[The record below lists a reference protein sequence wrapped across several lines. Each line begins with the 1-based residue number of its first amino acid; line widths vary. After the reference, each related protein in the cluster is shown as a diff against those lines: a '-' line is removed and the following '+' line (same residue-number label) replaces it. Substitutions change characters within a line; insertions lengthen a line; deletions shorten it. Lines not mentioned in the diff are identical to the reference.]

1 MKTLVRT
8 VLGLGVL
15 AGLAGC
21 AKENII
27 PDGPSDG
34 EMVKVTFSATQEGA
48 QTRTS
53 VGADGKAV
61 NWSEPDAISV
71 FDGTSNTKY
80 TLTSGAGETS
90 ATFDSDAEIQKADS
104 YIALY
109 PYQSGVSMSDG
120 TLSNVTLKSEQTAVV
135 GSFDPGAALMLA
147 QTESGSLSLA
157 FKNVVGY
164 VKVTPMFDCKKITF
178 VRNGE
183 SGILAGKLS
192 LKMNGDTPSIAGIMD
207 GSPSVSISGD
217 IKSGSAYYIAVL
229 PVTLSSGF
237 RLVFTDAA
245 GKEKYRESSKDPDI
259 NKSKVVN
266 LGAISESDLKEKDTT
281 PYVTFSADAEQTF
294 NMTLSDG
301 VGPFQ
306 YSVGN
311 GNWTDLSSGADIG
324 FGGAS
329 GSLRLRGKSNV
340 GTATSDADRSQV
352 TFTTEAKVTCT
363 GDIRTLVDYENYST
377 VSTDAARFCG
387 LFKDCTQLVSAPSL
401 PATVLANKCYSSM
414 FSGTGLTS
422 APALPATELADS
434 CYYEMFRGCTSL
446 ESAPE
451 LNAENLAEYCY
462 ASMFYKCS
470 KLSSVPELKS
480 TSLAKGCYSSMFS
493 GCKSLTFVPEN
504 LLPAENLAPSCYMSM
519 FSGTSLTAAP
529 KLPAKVLTSYCYYY
543 MFASCENLAS
553 VPELPATSLEA
564 NCYEGM
570 FYNCIGLTSVP
581 EDLLPVKTLTEGC
594 YKSMFSYCKG
604 LTSTP
609 ALQATALAKDC
620 YASMFSMCTNLVTVP
635 EVLPAKTL
643 AEFCYAQMFNGCSK
657 LQTAPRIDATTLAK
671 NCCLWMFE
679 DTALTESPVLKAETL
694 VDGCYRSMFEGCS
707 SLVKVTIKAKSRGDA
722 SYPLDG
728 WLGRTSRS
736 GGVIYKSAGLK
747 LENSEI
753 PSGWTV
759 KTL

>member
-1 MKTLVRT
+1 MKTLFRT
-8 VLGLGVL
+8 IVGLGVL

-21 AKENII
+21 AKENIS

-71 FDGTSNTKY
+71 FDGTRNTKY

-90 ATFDSDAEIQKADS
+90 AMFDSDAEIQKADN

-120 TLSNVTLKSEQTAVV
+120 TLSNVTLKSEQTAVA
-135 GSFDPGAALMLA
+135 GSFDPEAALMLA
-147 QTESGSLSLA
+147 QTESGSLSLN

-183 SGILAGKLS
+183 SGIFAGKLS

-207 GSPSVSISGD
+207 GSSSVSISGD
-217 IKSGSAYYIAVL
+217 IKAGSAYYIAVL

-266 LGAISESDLKEKDTT
+266 LGAISESDLQEDDTT
-281 PYVTFSADAEQTF
+281 PYVTFSADTEQEF
-294 NMTLSDG
+294 GMTLNDG
-301 VGPFQ
+301 VGTFQ
-306 YSVGN
+306 YSVGT
-311 GNWTDLSSGADIG
+311 GSWTDLSSGTAIG
-324 FGGAS
+324 FGGSS

-387 LFKDCTQLVSAPSL
+387 LFMDCTQLVSAPSL
-401 PATVLANKCYSSM
+401 PAAVLADHCYHKM
-414 FSGTGLTS
+414 F
-422 APALPATELADS
+422 
-434 CYYEMFRGCTSL
+434 YGCTSL

-493 GCKSLTFVPEN
+493 GCKGLTFVPEN
-504 LLPAENLAPSCYMSM
+504 LLPAENLAPSCYTSM
-519 FSGTSLTAAP
+519 FSGTSLTSAP

-570 FYNCIGLTSVP
+570 FYNCTGLTSVP
-581 EDLLPVKTLTEGC
+581 EDLLPVKTLTERC

-620 YASMFSMCTNLVTVP
+620 YASMFSMCTNLVTAP

-643 AEFCYAQMFNGCSK
+643 AEFCYAQMFNGCLN

-707 SLVKVTIKAKSRGDA
+707 SLVKVTMKAKSREGA
-722 SYPLDG
+722 SNPLDG
-728 WLGRTSRS
+728 WLDRTSRS

-753 PSGWTV
+753 PDGWTV